1 MAELMLKIVTPE
13 GAHGPVPCD
22 SIHLTVSDTP
32 QGKSG
37 GSYGIRPGHTKA
49 ILTLDAGGITAFL
62 AGEPVLSGRCSRG
75 FATVEQNTVTAV
87 LEDFLDTKHP

>member
-1 MAELMLKIVTPE
+1 MAELTFKIVTPK

-22 SIHLTVSDTP
+22 SIHLTVRDSAH
-32 QGKSG
+32 GKGG

-49 ILTLDAGGITAFL
+49 ILTLDAGTITAFL
-62 AGEPVLSGRCSRG
+62 TGKTVLSGACGQG

-87 LEDFLDTKHP
+87 VEEFLEAKHP